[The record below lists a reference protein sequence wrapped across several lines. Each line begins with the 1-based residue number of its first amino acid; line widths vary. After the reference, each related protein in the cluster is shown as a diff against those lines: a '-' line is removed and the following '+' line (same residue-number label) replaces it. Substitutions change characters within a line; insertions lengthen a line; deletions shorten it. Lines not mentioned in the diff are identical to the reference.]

1 MIDSEQPEQPQEPAR
16 PRGPREIDVLRA
28 RVEGAESE
36 ILQNRAGLG
45 LLLVLF
51 LLALVFMVRR

>member
-1 MIDSEQPEQPQEPAR
+1 MIDSEQPEQPQPAR